1 MPILLYAPGNTILH
15 KMNPLTK
22 LIMIFSIWL
31 TALISFDIMTFSI
44 MLSILVVFW
53 ILGKI
58 SLKEIASFVKLLS
71 IVFSVFIV
79 INGFMYFRGK
89 TPLFYILGF
98 PFTIEGLLFGITL
111 CLKVVCI
118 VSTIPLLTK
127 TTMITDLISAL
138 VKLRIPYSLV
148 FIFIT
153 AINFIDVIEE
163 TYNNIKESQILR
175 GYSID
180 EMNFLKKA
188 IKGYAPLFIPLV
200 LIILRKA
207 SMMDMA
213 MESRAFNA
221 TKKRT
226 YVNEI
231 KFTKIDIA
239 TIILFVIVSSI
250 LIFYNVIYGKVTLI
264 LPT

>member
-1 MPILLYAPGNTILH
+1 
-15 KMNPLTK
+15 
-22 LIMIFSIWL
+22 
-31 TALISFDIMTFSI
+31 

-58 SLKEIASFVKLLS
+58 SFKEIASLIKLLS
-71 IVFSVFIV
+71 LIFSVFIV

-89 TPLFYILGF
+89 TPLFYVLGF

-138 VKLRIPYSLV
+138 VKIRIPYSLV
-148 FIFIT
+148 FIFTT
-153 AINFIDVIEE
+153 AINFTDIIEE

-188 IKGYAPLFIPLV
+188 IRGYAPLFIPLV
-200 LIILRKA
+200 LIVLRKA

-213 MESRAFNA
+213 IESRAFNA

-239 TIILFVIVSSI
+239 TIILFMTASSI
-250 LIFYNVIYGKVTLI
+250 LILYNIIYGKVTLI